1 MHPNYQSEI
10 EEPRGAFDQFI
21 STCPRCGGSLRLSSY
36 KLEYQ
41 SRKRRECQA
50 NVPISSDGFTVCD
63 DLWGTRFEN
72 GDQSTSDE
80 VVECAD
86 CGRLG
91 PLLMHDTADAQVV
104 SVRAS
109 MLQEA
114 LDLLA
119 SIRPMSTTAVREMG
133 YDPRAE
139 LIADL
144 KAALA

>member
-1 MHPNYQSEI
+1 MHPNYQNEI

-41 SRKRRECQA
+41 SRARRECQA

-80 VVECAD
+80 VVECVD

-91 PLLMHDTADAQVV
+91 PLLMHDTADSQAVT
-104 SVRAS
+104 VRAS
-109 MLQEA
+109 MLEEV
-114 LDLLA
+114 LELLA
-119 SIRPMSTTAVREMG
+119 AMKPTSESKIRKLG
-133 YDPRAE
+133 YDARAE